1 MICGRVYWQVDMEQE
16 SQVDQTIVLGNLA
29 STNPKEVSFQI
40 PFLSLCKKAIV
51 LLENALHF
59 YGWHQV

>member
-1 MICGRVYWQVDMEQE
+1 MICGRVYLQVDMEQE
-16 SQVDQTIVLGNLA
+16 LQVDQTIMLGNLA

-40 PFLSLCKKAIV
+40 PFWSFCKKAIV
-51 LLENALHF
+51 LLKNALHF